1 MSVPLVIV
9 ELIANR
15 NAPRLLAHHCFVQ
28 HRWRS
33 KEDVVLFVQIP
44 FNKVRTTIAN
54 FCLSFLFVFC
64 VFIFAIRIQVCND
77 ISGLFNI
84 QYVMCSLGGPYSEKL
99 RLRSWKSTQTD
110 SKPGW
115 LFPLASRVHVTMT
128 VVREGEIRTALSIHQ
143 TAGYVTMPS
152 FYGLSSNSEL
162 LLASPSFK
170 IKKNH
175 LVTGLSLLLL
185 MEQTAEGN
193 MEDDN

>member
-77 ISGLFNI
+77 NSGLFNI

-99 RLRSWKSTQTD
+99 PLRSWKCCTRPS
-110 SKPGW
+110 S
-115 LFPLASRVHVTMT
+115 LFMPVGNILPPFCPVLGYCSGPKVFLPVKSSRLDFPNEAFNS
-128 VVREGEIRTALSIHQ
+128 RFHQ
-143 TAGYVTMPS
+143 C
-152 FYGLSSNSEL
+152 L
-162 LLASPSFK
+162 K
-170 IKKNH
+170 
-175 LVTGLSLLLL
+175 
-185 MEQTAEGN
+185 
-193 MEDDN
+193 